1 MANPTKAALLGEV
14 EKRYG
19 NIHKLGN
26 SQSLYDIGD
35 GAGRIYIRYS
45 KVHGRGQAFYGL
57 REQDLRKLGGH
68 LSIICFIWPDQ
79 AEPLFVPYSDFEDV
93 FHSTSPAGDGQYKV
107 QVFLQ
112 ESGCDLYIAN
122 AGRFNAEAYF
132 GWIHLDNIISKS
144 RLEDQALLSHVQ
156 VQSLLG
162 GIGAAKGF
170 DIWIPRSDQSKL
182 DWSITKHFAIARN
195 IPPKYKSVEHI
206 LAEVDVL
213 WIERGAGRLRALF
226 EVEHSTP
233 VYSGLL
239 RFNDVHLTSPNLK
252 TTYSIVS
259 NDDRRAL
266 FVKQISR
273 PTFVLSR
280 LNECC
285 TFIEYLNV
293 LAWHKRILI

>member
-1 MANPTKAALLGEV
+1 MANPIKTAFLMEV

-19 NIHKLGN
+19 NIHKLKN
-26 SQSLYDIGD
+26 SLSLYDVGD

-45 KVHGRGQAFYGL
+45 KVHERGQAFYGL
-57 REQDLRKLGGH
+57 REQDLQKLGGH
-68 LSIICFIWPDQ
+68 SSIICFIWPDQ
-79 AEPLFVPYSDFEDV
+79 VEPLFVPYSDFEEV

-107 QVFLQ
+107 QVFIQ
-112 ESGCDLYIAN
+112 DSGCDLYIAN

-132 GWIHLDNIISKS
+132 GWIQLDNIISKS
-144 RLEDQALLSHVQ
+144 RLEDYPPLSHIQ

-162 GIGAAKGF
+162 AIGAAKGF
-170 DIWIPRSDQSKL
+170 DIWIPRNDQSKL
-182 DWSITKHFAIARN
+182 DWKITQHFDIARE
-195 IPPKYKSVEHI
+195 IPPEYKLIEHI

-213 WIERGAGRLRALF
+213 WMERGAGRLRALF

-233 VYSGLL
+233 IYSGLL
-239 RFNDVHLTSPNLK
+239 RFNDVHLTSPTSK
-252 TTYSIVS
+252 VTYSIVS

-266 FVKQISR
+266 FVRQISR

-280 LNECC
+280 LNEYC

-293 LAWHKRILI
+293 LAWHKRIVT